1 MNFEKYTQKA
11 WEAIQYAN
19 EYAVSQKNSQID
31 LPHLFLAMIEQ
42 SDWFVPAILRKLQK
56 DEHKIKTY
64 TLNEIWKLP
73 KVQWEYQIWISSEL
87 NRTLIDAEKIMTEM
101 KDSYLTT
108 EHLLLA
114 IMKWKNRIQ
123 EILAWENITYDLLF
137 NTILEMRNWENINSQ
152 DPENTMDALEKY
164 WKDITTLAQ
173 EWKLD
178 PVIWRDEET
187 RRVIQILSRRT
198 KNNPV
203 LIWDPGVWKTAIIEL
218 LAQQIIKSE
227 VPDILKNKRIIELD
241 MWSLMAWSK
250 YRWDFE
256 ERLKAILKE
265 VEKSDWEIILFID
278 EIHNVVW
285 AWKAEWS
292 MDMWNMLKPA
302 LARWQIR
309 VVWATTINEYRKYIE
324 KDAALE
330 RRFQPVMVNE
340 PDKEDSL
347 AILRWIKKTYETH
360 HWVKIS
366 DDAIVACVD
375 LSMRYIPDRRLPDK
389 AIDLLDEAA
398 ASTKMWMTSV
408 PENIVK
414 LEKKISQLEIE
425 KQALSIENKKKN
437 EDRIAEIDKKLADVK
452 EKYTAQKSDWEE
464 DRKMLVQIKEINEKI
479 KQLHHEADLAEKQT
493 DYNKTAEIKYSQ
505 IPALEKQLQE
515 IESKIEESKASWKIV
530 IKDMVDEED
539 IATIISKW
547 TWIPISKLIQTEKDK
562 LANLEEFL
570 WSKVVGQDLAVSAV
584 SRAVRR
590 SRAWLKDP
598 NRPIWSFLFLWPTWV
613 WKTELAKQLAILLFN
628 DEKALIR
635 LDMSEYQEKFTVS
648 RLIWAAPWY
657 VWYEEWWEL
666 TEAVRRKP
674 YSVIL
679 FDEVEKA
686 HPDVF
691 NTLLQLLDDWRL
703 TDSKWRTV
711 DFKNTIIIMT
721 SNIGSNVIMEKL
733 ANNGSTVILS
743 ETEWNEES
751 KKNKKDPSLRS
762 EWQTK
767 TQPVIDL
774 EKDIMPILQ
783 TYFRPEFLN
792 RLDDIILFNPINQEM
807 LDKIVDIQ
815 LSRVV
820 DHVKQE
826 KNITLKISDEV
837 KNYIAKRWLD
847 PVFWAR
853 PLKRAIQNI
862 LLDELAME
870 IIEWRVNN
878 DDTITAELDWEK
890 LKFVK

>member
-1 MNFEKYTQKA
+1 
-11 WEAIQYAN
+11 
-19 EYAVSQKNSQID
+19 
-31 LPHLFLAMIEQ
+31 
-42 SDWFVPAILRKLQK
+42 
-56 DEHKIKTY
+56 
-64 TLNEIWKLP
+64 
-73 KVQWEYQIWISSEL
+73 
-87 NRTLIDAEKIMTEM
+87 
-101 KDSYLTT
+101 
-108 EHLLLA
+108 
-114 IMKWKNRIQ
+114 
-123 EILAWENITYDLLF
+123 
-137 NTILEMRNWENINSQ
+137 
-152 DPENTMDALEKY
+152 
-164 WKDITTLAQ
+164 
-173 EWKLD
+173 
-178 PVIWRDEET
+178 
-187 RRVIQILSRRT
+187 
-198 KNNPV
+198 
-203 LIWDPGVWKTAIIEL
+203 
-218 LAQQIIKSE
+218 
-227 VPDILKNKRIIELD
+227 
-241 MWSLMAWSK
+241 
-250 YRWDFE
+250 
-256 ERLKAILKE
+256 
-265 VEKSDWEIILFID
+265 
-278 EIHNVVW
+278 
-285 AWKAEWS
+285 
-292 MDMWNMLKPA
+292 
-302 LARWQIR
+302 
-309 VVWATTINEYRKYIE
+309 
-324 KDAALE
+324 
-330 RRFQPVMVNE
+330 
-340 PDKEDSL
+340 
-347 AILRWIKKTYETH
+347 
-360 HWVKIS
+360 
-366 DDAIVACVD
+366 
-375 LSMRYIPDRRLPDK
+375 
-389 AIDLLDEAA
+389 
-398 ASTKMWMTSV
+398 
-408 PENIVK
+408 
-414 LEKKISQLEIE
+414 
-425 KQALSIENKKKN
+425 
-437 EDRIAEIDKKLADVK
+437 
-452 EKYTAQKSDWEE
+452 
-464 DRKMLVQIKEINEKI
+464 MLVQIKEINEKI

-590 SRAWLKDP
+590 SRAGLKDP

-721 SNIGSNVIMEKL
+721 SNIWSNVIMEKL
-733 ANNGSTVILS
+733 S
-743 ETEWNEES
+743 WS
-751 KKNKKDPSLRS
+751 KNAK
-762 EWQTK
+762 
-767 TQPVIDL
+767 IDL

-815 LSRVV
+815 LGRVV

-826 KNITLKISDEV
+826 KNITLKISDDV
-837 KNYIAKRWLD
+837 RNYIAKRWLD

-870 IIEWRVNN
+870 IIEWKVNN
-878 DDTITAELDWEK
+878 DDTITAELDWER